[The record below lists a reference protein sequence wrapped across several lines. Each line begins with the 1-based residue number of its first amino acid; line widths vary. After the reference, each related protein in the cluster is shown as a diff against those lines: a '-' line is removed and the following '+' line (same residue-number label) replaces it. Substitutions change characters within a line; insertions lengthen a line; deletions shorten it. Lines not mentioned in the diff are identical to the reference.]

1 MKVFFYFILFL
12 FSYVL
17 HADVVYEKLQ
27 ELDFFSR
34 PIVRISITG
43 EIKSGD
49 YADLRKYLNE
59 VNQNNY
65 RLKEDS
71 IFLDSLGGSIYDA
84 KQMGNLIR
92 KHHHA
97 TKVAE
102 DAYCES
108 ACIFLLVS
116 GSCRMALGG
125 VGIHRAYSD
134 QSFKDIS
141 EMRWYLEADKYDGE
155 FLEKMG
161 TSRALFDHIR
171 AVPSWDMR
179 YLSDQTKHR
188 AGLFSTPRDEANY
201 WREIVSRKIAAPK
214 SFLLKAL
221 TDKRVELANSLSW
234 YERKI
239 LKKESYFLH
248 PTCTEQMHLDQLEKY
263 SVGTDKW
270 DEQFELY
277 DAWSGYN
284 RKDKNGQ
291 YQTYYNDQVPLA
303 EDVGHFWTI
312 EFFKKGAKEITYREE
327 TTLSKPTEW
336 DNGDDAVTIDMNG
349 RRASRTLSVPNT
361 GTIMNGWTMD
371 PKKDPAGPM
380 TVKIYVDDKL
390 VKTFNYKIV
399 KPKLNTN

>member
-1 MKVFFYFILFL
+1 MRSFFILL
-12 FSYVL
+12 CLSFSQIVYS
-17 HADVVYEKLQ
+17 DVIYEKLNKYDKFGREFVTVTIKGGIEAEDYL
-27 ELDFFSR
+27 ELKR
-34 PIVRISITG
+34 V
-43 EIKSGD
+43 
-49 YADLRKYLNE
+49 LNDI
-59 VNQNNY
+59 NHNNY

-71 IFLDSLGGSIYDA
+71 IFLDSVGGLIYEA

-125 VGIHRAYSD
+125 VGIHRAHSETN
-134 QSFKDIS
+134 FKDIS
-141 EMRWYLEADKYDGE
+141 EMRWYLDADKYDGE
-155 FLEKMG
+155 YLEKMG

-171 AVPSWDMR
+171 TIPSWDMR
-179 YLSDQTKHR
+179 YLSDETKHKS
-188 AGLFSTPRDEANY
+188 GLFSTPRDEANY

-214 SFLLKAL
+214 SFLLEAL

-234 YERKI
+234 YQRKI
-239 LKKESYFLH
+239 LKKESYYLH

-263 SVGTDKW
+263 PVGTDKW

-277 DAWSGYN
+277 DAFSGYN

-291 YQTYYNDQVPLA
+291 FQTYYNKQVPLA
-303 EDVGHFWTI
+303 NDVGHFWTI

-327 TTLSKPTEW
+327 TILSKPTEW
-336 DNGDDAVTIDMNG
+336 DNGDEAVTIDMSG
-349 RRASRTLSVPNT
+349 KRASRTVTVPNT
-361 GTIMNGWTMD
+361 GTIMNGWVLD
-371 PKKDPAGPM
+371 PEKDPTGPM
-380 TVKIYVDDKL
+380 TVKVFVDDKL
-390 VKTFNYKIV
+390 VKIFDYEIIR
-399 KPKLNTN
+399 PKSKK

>member
-1 MKVFFYFILFL
+1 MRVSLYFILFL
-12 FSYVL
+12 FSYGL
-17 HADVVYEKLQ
+17 HADVIYEKINKYDKFGR
-27 ELDFFSR
+27 EFVTVT
-34 PIVRISITG
+34 IKG
-43 EIKSGD
+43 EIQTAD
-49 YADLRKYLNE
+49 YLELKRVLNDI
-59 VNQNNY
+59 NHNNY

-71 IFLDSLGGSIYDA
+71 IFLDSIGGLIYEA

-125 VGIHRAYSD
+125 VGIHRANSD
-134 QSFKDIS
+134 ANFKDIS

-171 AVPSWDMR
+171 AVPAWDMR
-179 YLSDQTKHR
+179 YLSDKTKLK
-188 AGLFSTPRDEANY
+188 AGLFSSPKDEANY
-201 WREIVSRKIAAPK
+201 WREIISRKIAAPK
-214 SFLLKAL
+214 SFLLEAL

-234 YERKI
+234 YQRKI
-239 LKKESYFLH
+239 LKKESYYLH
-248 PTCTEQMHLDQLEKY
+248 PACTEQMHLDQLEKY
-263 SVGTDKW
+263 PVGTDKW

-284 RKDKNGQ
+284 KIDKKGQ
-291 YQTYYNDQVPLA
+291 FQTYYNNQVPMA
-303 EDVGHFWTI
+303 EGVGHFWTI
-312 EFFKKGAKEITYREE
+312 EFFKKGTKEITYREE

-336 DNGDDAVTIDMNG
+336 DNGDEAVTIDMNG
-349 RRASRTLSVPNT
+349 RRATRTVTVPNT
-361 GTIMNGWTMD
+361 GTIMNGWTLD
-371 PKKDPAGPM
+371 PLKDPAGPM
-380 TVKIYVDDKL
+380 TVKIYVDNKL
-390 VKTFNYKIV
+390 VKAFDYKIV
-399 KPKLNTN
+399 KPKK